1 MSGAGHGG
9 VTRAR
14 DSIARLRGAAC
25 LEVGRASACQLN
37 YYPRRGRKVVD
48 SGGLEKLNRRFAIWH
63 KIQLNPFASRQI
75 ARFPLFLNSLIFA
88 CFAPVLVTI
97 W

>member
-1 MSGAGHGG
+1 MNVHLLA
-9 VTRAR
+9 
-14 DSIARLRGAAC
+14 LR
-25 LEVGRASACQLN
+25 
-37 YYPRRGRKVVD
+37 
-48 SGGLEKLNRRFAIWH
+48 GLEKSNRRFAIWH

-75 ARFPLFLNSLIFA
+75 APLPIFWILLVFA

>member
-1 MSGAGHGG
+1 
-9 VTRAR
+9 
-14 DSIARLRGAAC
+14 
-25 LEVGRASACQLN
+25 
-37 YYPRRGRKVVD
+37 VVD
-48 SGGLEKLNRRFAIWH
+48 SGGLEKLNRCFAIWH

-75 ARFPLFLNSLIFA
+75 APVPVFWILLLLA